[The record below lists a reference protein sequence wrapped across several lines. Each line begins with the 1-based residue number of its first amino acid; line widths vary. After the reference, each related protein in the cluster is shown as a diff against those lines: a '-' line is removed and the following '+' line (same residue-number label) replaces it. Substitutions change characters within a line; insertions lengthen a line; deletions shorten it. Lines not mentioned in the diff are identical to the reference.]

1 MFIMKKNIVLNED
14 HLVLIQNIKFEK
26 FRFGPELGSNN
37 HFAWGIDEYNL
48 FGGTY
53 LMEQMAI
60 MLNQYD
66 KAIPGTE
73 ESPTGKQFPKE
84 LEDYWWDLYQYIW
97 DNLEYI
103 INLVLYY
110 APNGGIST
118 GTYEFDTKTYEW
130 KKKQ

>member
-1 MFIMKKNIVLNED
+1 MKKNIVLNED

-26 FRFGPELGSNN
+26 FKFEPESRFNH
-37 HFAWGIDEYNL
+37 HFAWGVDEYNL

-53 LMEQMAI
+53 VMEQIAI

-73 ESPTGKQFPKE
+73 EQPTGRQFPKE
-84 LEDYWWDLYQYIW
+84 LEDYWWDLYRYIW

-103 INLVLYY
+103 MNLVLYY
-110 APNGGIST
+110 APNGGISA